1 MAPTTR
7 NKNSMM
13 KPSKKPTKKPTK
25 KPPKKH
31 TKKSM
36 SNKKELH
43 EKAVKHAY
51 GTSNGVK
58 KNKGTLFRLGIMT
71 HLEKNK

>member
-13 KPSKKPTKKPTK
+13 KSSKKPTKKPTK
-25 KPPKKH
+25 KPPKKP

-36 SNKKELH
+36 SNKKESH
-43 EKAVKHAY
+43 VKAVKHAY
-51 GTSNGVK
+51 GTSNKAK
-58 KNKGTLFRLGIMT
+58 KKRYVVLAGYNDTFGK
-71 HLEKNK
+71 